1 MNVTKD
7 KISLRPQTTFSA
19 CRQGASRSLLCFPS
33 EKTEDAPLLYD
44 PPAGRQVSTSTRSAR
59 RWCTHPSATPRRPH
73 RQLRARM
80 AFRGNEAFDFGDI
93 LAEVDNGEVT
103 ADSSSPEH
111 TPDAKTL
118 ETLDG
123 KLLGG
128 GMGGDARFSMGLGD
142 GVDLTCPHPGAA
154 SAWMLVYRLQSAR
167 HGVGARRDARLS
179 RHDATVGSRAGEGP
193 ASGGGNSYSQGP
205 SNTVCERGVPSV
217 GVGGRTGNHNFCKL
231 RAPTLEYPP
240 PYTVQSR
247 VSVSSIS
254 LHPRSRDA

>member
-111 TPDAKTL
+111 DTNHQ
-118 ETLDG
+118 ERG
-123 KLLGG
+123 
-128 GMGGDARFSMGLGD
+128 RR
-142 GVDLTCPHPGAA
+142 PHTRCEYAEPREDRGC
-154 SAWMLVYRLQSAR
+154 
-167 HGVGARRDARLS
+167 
-179 RHDATVGSRAGEGP
+179 SRARGRRLDAP
-193 ASGGGNSYSQGP
+193 ALWSG
-205 SNTVCERGVPSV
+205 
-217 GVGGRTGNHNFCKL
+217 
-231 RAPTLEYPP
+231 
-240 PYTVQSR
+240 
-247 VSVSSIS
+247 
-254 LHPRSRDA
+254 